1 MANTCNYRD
10 LRNSWD
16 GNRVRN
22 IPTEIYIK
30 DPVRIQNQTFLNTGT
45 SQLPCRNWPWAG
57 KLHKQHYTEPNF
69 NRFSLTLT
77 LYWVQICVFI
87 IHACVPLQLMLQHTS
102 NQTATTSIVHV
113 GVPIAKL
120 LNCSSTFFPYLLEHS
135 SYRRPSTI
143 SQRNGEL
150 QHILHRVMTTSS
162 KKSQISDYDC
172 SPKHR
177 FQNVLSVSHVYIC
190 NP

>member
-1 MANTCNYRD
+1 LILTHPYSV
-10 LRNSWD
+10 LS
-16 GNRVRN
+16 
-22 IPTEIYIK
+22 
-30 DPVRIQNQTFLNTGT
+30 
-45 SQLPCRNWPWAG
+45 
-57 KLHKQHYTEPNF
+57 PNM
-69 NRFSLTLT
+69 
-77 LYWVQICVFI
+77 YVFI
-87 IHACVPLQLMLQHTS
+87 IHACVPLQLMLQHPS

-177 FQNVLSVSHVYIC
+177 FQNVLSVFHVYIC